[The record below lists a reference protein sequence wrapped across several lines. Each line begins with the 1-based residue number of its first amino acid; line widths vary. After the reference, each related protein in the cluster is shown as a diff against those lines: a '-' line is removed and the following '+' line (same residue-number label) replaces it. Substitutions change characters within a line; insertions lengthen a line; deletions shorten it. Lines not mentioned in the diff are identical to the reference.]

1 MISDGKIWI
10 GSAGDNKVYL
20 YPEMANRHGL
30 IAGAS
35 GTGKTVT
42 LKVMVESFLD
52 LGVPVFVADI
62 KGDVAGLANEG
73 DSAKIAK
80 RAKEKFGIDDF
91 EFKGYPVCFWDIY
104 GKKGLPVRTTIQ
116 DMGAPLLSRLMDL
129 SDVQS
134 GVLNIIFHIAEDKDI
149 DLFTIDNLR
158 EVIKYITEN
167 KDDFTAKYGTMS
179 AQSLGAIQ
187 RSLLALEDLGG
198 EAFFG
203 EPELDIMDWI
213 DSDEPRVN
221 ILHSVELAH
230 NPTLYGNFLLWMMT
244 RLFEKLPEEGDL
256 DKPKFVFFFDEA
268 HMLFT
273 DAPKALL
280 TKVEQVVKLIRSK
293 GVGIYF
299 ISQSPSDIPDKV
311 LSQLSNRIQHGLRA
325 YTPAEQKAVKAAA
338 QAFRANPDF
347 KTEEAILDLGVGEA
361 LISCLDEEGRP
372 SVVERAFIV
381 PPRSYLGA
389 LSDSEYKEIVKDS
402 PLYRKYRDTSD
413 NSNTDEKIAKM
424 NKVKAK
430 ESAKEEKGTAKKTTT
445 SSKTASKTSSTK
457 KSSSTKTA
465 AKKTASKTAG
475 RAIGSAAS
483 VIGREAGKGLV
494 GLFKKKK

>member
-1 MISDGKIWI
+1 MISDGKIWV
-10 GSAGDNKVYL
+10 GSAGDKKVYL

-42 LKVMVESFLD
+42 LKVLVESFLD
-52 LGVPVFVADI
+52 IDVPVFVADI
-62 KGDVAGLANEG
+62 KGDVAGLLNEG

-80 RAKEKFGIDDF
+80 RAKEKFGIKDF

-116 DMGAPLLSRLMDL
+116 DMGAPLLSRLMGL

-134 GVLNIIFHIAEDKDI
+134 DVLNIIFHIAEDKDI

-158 EVIKYITEN
+158 EVVRYITEN

-179 AQSLGAIQ
+179 TQSLGAIQ
-187 RSLLALEDLGG
+187 RSLLVLEDLGG

-203 EPELDIMDWI
+203 EPELDIMDWM
-213 DSDEPRVN
+213 DDDEPRINV
-221 ILHSVELAH
+221 LHSVELAH
-230 NPTLYGNFLLWMMT
+230 NPTLYGTFLLWMLT
-244 RLFEKLPEEGDL
+244 KLFEKLPEEGDL

-338 QAFRANPDF
+338 QAFRANPEF

-361 LISCLDEEGRP
+361 LISCLDEDGRP
-372 SVVERAFIV
+372 SIVQRAFIV

-389 LSDSEYKEIVKDS
+389 ISDAEYKEAIKGS

-413 NSNTDEKIAKM
+413 NSNTDERIAKLE
-424 NKVKAK
+424 KKKAK
-430 ESAKEEKGTAKKTTT
+430 EAPKETPKKTS
-445 SSKTASKTSSTK
+445 SSKSSSSTK

-465 AKKTASKTAG
+465 AKKTAGKAAG
-475 RAIGSAAS
+475 RAVGNAAS

-494 GLFKKKK
+494 GLFKKK

>member
-1 MISDGKIWI
+1 MISDGKIWV
-10 GSAGDNKVYL
+10 GSAGDKKVYL

-42 LKVMVESFLD
+42 LKVLVESFLD
-52 LGVPVFVADI
+52 IGVPVFVADI

-80 RAKEKFGIDDF
+80 RAKERFGINDF

-116 DMGAPLLSRLMDL
+116 DMGAPLLSRLMEL

-134 GVLNIIFHIAEDKDI
+134 DVLNIIFHIAEDNDI

-158 EVIKYITEN
+158 ETIRYITEN

-179 AQSLGAIQ
+179 AQSLGSIQ
-187 RSLLALEDLGG
+187 RSLLVLEDLGG

-203 EPELDIMDWI
+203 EPELDIMDWM
-213 DSDEPRVN
+213 DDDEPRIN

-230 NPTLYGNFLLWMMT
+230 NPTLYGTFLLWMLT
-244 RLFEKLPEEGDL
+244 KLFEKLPEEGDL
-256 DKPKFVFFFDEA
+256 EKPKFVFFFDEA

-347 KTEEAILDLGVGEA
+347 KTEDAILDLGVGEA
-361 LISCLDEEGRP
+361 LISCLDEDGRP
-372 SVVERAFIV
+372 SIVQRAFIV

-389 LSDSEYKEIVKDS
+389 LSDAEYKEVIKGS

-413 NSNTDEKIAKM
+413 NSNTDERIAKLE
-424 NKVKAK
+424 KSKAK
-430 ESAKEEKGTAKKTTT
+430 ESSKAEKEAPKKSS
-445 SSKTASKTSSTK
+445 SSKSTSSTK
-457 KSSSTKTA
+457 KSSSTKSA
-465 AKKTASKTAG
+465 AKKTAGKAAG
-475 RAIGSAAS
+475 RAVGNAAA
-483 VIGREAGKGLV
+483 VIGREAGKGLI

>member
-1 MISDGKIWI
+1 MISDGKIWV
-10 GSAGDNKVYL
+10 GSAGDKKVYL

-42 LKVMVESFLD
+42 LKVLVESFLD
-52 LGVPVFVADI
+52 IGVPVFVADI

-80 RAKEKFGIDDF
+80 RAKERFGIDDF

-116 DMGAPLLSRLMDL
+116 DMGAPLLSRLMEL

-134 GVLNIIFHIAEDKDI
+134 DVLNIIFHIAEDNDI
-149 DLFTIDNLR
+149 DLYTIDNLR
-158 EVIKYITEN
+158 ETIRYITEN

-179 AQSLGAIQ
+179 AQSLGSIQ
-187 RSLLALEDLGG
+187 RSLLVLEDLGG

-203 EPELDIMDWI
+203 EPELDIMDWM
-213 DSDEPRVN
+213 DDDEPRIN

-230 NPTLYGNFLLWMMT
+230 NPTLYGTFLLWMLT
-244 RLFEKLPEEGDL
+244 KLFEKLPEEGDL
-256 DKPKFVFFFDEA
+256 EKPKFVFFFDEA

-311 LSQLSNRIQHGLRA
+311 LAQLSNRIQHGLRA

-338 QAFRANPDF
+338 QAFRANPEF

-361 LISCLDEEGRP
+361 LISCLDEDGRP
-372 SVVERAFIV
+372 SIVQRAFIV

-389 LSDSEYKEIVKDS
+389 LSDAEYKEYIKGS

-413 NSNTDEKIAKM
+413 NSNTDERIAKLE
-424 NKVKAK
+424 KSKAK
-430 ESAKEEKGTAKKTTT
+430 EAEKEAPKKSSSSKST
-445 SSKTASKTSSTK
+445 SSK

-465 AKKTASKTAG
+465 AKKTAGKAAG
-475 RAIGSAAS
+475 RAVGNAAA
-483 VIGREAGKGLV
+483 VIGREAGKGLIS
-494 GLFKKKK
+494 LFKKKK

>member
-1 MISDGKIWI
+1 MISDGKIWV
-10 GSAGDNKVYL
+10 GSAGDKKVYL

-42 LKVMVESFLD
+42 LKVLVESFLD
-52 LGVPVFVADI
+52 IGVPVFVADI

-80 RAKEKFGIDDF
+80 RAKERFGIDDF

-104 GKKGLPVRTTIQ
+104 GKKGLPVRTTIH
-116 DMGAPLLSRLMDL
+116 DMGAPLLSRLMEL

-134 GVLNIIFHIAEDKDI
+134 DVLNIIFHIAEDNDI

-158 EVIKYITEN
+158 ETIRYISEN
-167 KDDFTAKYGTMS
+167 REDFTAKYGTMS
-179 AQSLGAIQ
+179 AQSLGSIQ
-187 RSLLALEDLGG
+187 RSLLVLEDLGG

-203 EPELDIMDWI
+203 EPELDITDWMD
-213 DSDEPRVN
+213 DGEPRIN

-230 NPTLYGNFLLWMMT
+230 NPTLYGTFLLWMLSK
-244 RLFEKLPEEGDL
+244 LFEKLPEEGDL

-268 HMLFT
+268 HMLFS

-338 QAFRANPDF
+338 QAFRANPEF

-361 LISCLDEEGRP
+361 LISCLDEDGRP
-372 SVVERAFIV
+372 SIVQRAFIV
-381 PPRSYLGA
+381 PPRSFLGA
-389 LSDSEYKEIVKDS
+389 LSDAEYKEVIKGS
-402 PLYRKYRDTSD
+402 PLYRKYIDTSD
-413 NSNTDEKIAKM
+413 NSNTDGRIAKLE
-424 NKVKAK
+424 KSKAK
-430 ESAKEEKGTAKKTTT
+430 ESSKAEKE
-445 SSKTASKTSSTK
+445 SSKKTSSSKSTSSSK

-465 AKKTASKTAG
+465 AKKTAGKAAG
-475 RAIGSAAS
+475 RAVGNAAA
-483 VIGREAGKGLV
+483 VIGREAGKGLI

>member
-1 MISDGKIWI
+1 MISDGKIWV
-10 GSAGDNKVYL
+10 GSAGDKKVYL

-42 LKVMVESFLD
+42 LKVLVESFLD
-52 LGVPVFVADI
+52 IGVPVFVADI

-80 RAKEKFGIDDF
+80 RAKERFGIDDF

-116 DMGAPLLSRLMDL
+116 DMGAPLLSRLMEL

-134 GVLNIIFHIAEDKDI
+134 DVLNIIFHIAEDNDI
-149 DLFTIDNLR
+149 DLYTIDNLR
-158 EVIKYITEN
+158 ETIRFITEN

-179 AQSLGAIQ
+179 AQSLGSIQ
-187 RSLLALEDLGG
+187 RSLLVLEDLGG

-203 EPELDIMDWI
+203 EPELDIMDWM
-213 DSDEPRVN
+213 DDDEPRIN

-230 NPTLYGNFLLWMMT
+230 NPTLYGTFLLWMLT
-244 RLFEKLPEEGDL
+244 KLFEKLPEEGDL
-256 DKPKFVFFFDEA
+256 EKPKFVFFFDEA

-338 QAFRANPDF
+338 QAFRANPGF

-361 LISCLDEEGRP
+361 LISCLDEDGRP
-372 SVVERAFIV
+372 SIVQRAFIV

-389 LSDSEYKEIVKDS
+389 LSDAEYKEIIKS
-402 PLYRKYRDTSD
+402 SSLYKKYRDTSD
-413 NSNTDEKIAKM
+413 NSNTDERIAKLE
-424 NKVKAK
+424 KSKAK
-430 ESAKEEKGTAKKTTT
+430 ESSKSEKE
-445 SSKTASKTSSTK
+445 SSKKTSSSKSTSSSK
-457 KSSSTKTA
+457 KSSSTKSA
-465 AKKTASKTAG
+465 AKKTAGKAAG
-475 RAIGSAAS
+475 RAVGNAAA

-494 GLFKKKK
+494 SLFKKRK

>member
-1 MISDGKIWI
+1 MISDGKIWV
-10 GSAGDNKVYL
+10 GSAGDKKVYL

-42 LKVMVESFLD
+42 LKVLVESFLD
-52 LGVPVFVADI
+52 IGVPVFVADI

-80 RAKEKFGIDDF
+80 RAKERFGIDDF

-116 DMGAPLLSRLMDL
+116 DMGAPLLSRLMEL

-134 GVLNIIFHIAEDKDI
+134 DVLNIIFHIAEDNDI

-158 EVIKYITEN
+158 ETIRFITEN
-167 KDDFTAKYGTMS
+167 REDFTAKYGTMS
-179 AQSLGAIQ
+179 AQSLGSIQ
-187 RSLLALEDLGG
+187 RSLLVLEDLGG

-203 EPELDIMDWI
+203 EPELDIIDWMDG
-213 DSDEPRVN
+213 DEPRIN

-230 NPTLYGNFLLWMMT
+230 NPTLYGTFLLWMLT
-244 RLFEKLPEEGDL
+244 KLFEKLPEEGDL

-338 QAFRANPDF
+338 QAFRANPEF
-347 KTEEAILDLGVGEA
+347 KTEEVILDLGVGEA
-361 LISCLDEEGRP
+361 LISCLDEDGRP
-372 SVVERAFIV
+372 SIVQRAFIV
-381 PPRSYLGA
+381 PPRSFLGA
-389 LSDSEYKEIVKDS
+389 LSDAEYKEVIKSS
-402 PLYRKYRDTSD
+402 PLFRKYRDTSD
-413 NSNTDEKIAKM
+413 NSNTDQRIAKLE
-424 NKVKAK
+424 KAKAK
-430 ESAKEEKGTAKKTTT
+430 EAPKAGKE
-445 SSKTASKTSSTK
+445 SSKKTSSSKSTSSK

-465 AKKTASKTAG
+465 AKKTAGKAAG
-475 RAIGSAAS
+475 RAVGNAAS

-494 GLFKKKK
+494 GLFKRK

>member
-1 MISDGKIWI
+1 MISDGKIWV
-10 GSAGDNKVYL
+10 GSAGDKKVYL

-42 LKVMVESFLD
+42 LKVLVESFLD
-52 LGVPVFVADI
+52 IGVPVFVADI

-80 RAKEKFGIDDF
+80 RAKERFGITDF

-116 DMGAPLLSRLMDL
+116 DMGAPLLSRLMEL

-134 GVLNIIFHIAEDKDI
+134 DVLNIIFHIAEDNDI

-158 EVIKYITEN
+158 ETIRYITEN

-179 AQSLGAIQ
+179 AQSLGSIQ
-187 RSLLALEDLGG
+187 RSLLVLEDLGG

-203 EPELDIMDWI
+203 EPELDIMDWM
-213 DSDEPRVN
+213 DDDEPMIN

-230 NPTLYGNFLLWMMT
+230 NPTLYGTFLLWMLT
-244 RLFEKLPEEGDL
+244 KLFEKLPEEGDL
-256 DKPKFVFFFDEA
+256 EKPKFVFFFDEA

-338 QAFRANPDF
+338 QAFRANPEF

-361 LISCLDEEGRP
+361 LVSCLDEDGRP
-372 SVVERAFIV
+372 SVVQRAFIV

-389 LSDSEYKEIVKDS
+389 LSDGEYKELIKSS
-402 PLYRKYRDTSD
+402 PLYKKYRNTSD
-413 NSNTDEKIAKM
+413 NSNTDERIAKLE
-424 NKVKAK
+424 KSKAK
-430 ESAKEEKGTAKKTTT
+430 AAPKAEKESPKKVS
-445 SSKTASKTSSTK
+445 SSKSSSSK
-457 KSSSTKTA
+457 KSSSTKSA
-465 AKKTASKTAG
+465 AKKTAGKAAG
-475 RAIGSAAS
+475 RAVGNAAG
-483 VIGREAGKGLV
+483 VIGREAGKGLIS
-494 GLFKKKK
+494 LFKRK

>member
-1 MISDGKIWI
+1 MISDGKIWV
-10 GSAGDNKVYL
+10 GSAGDKKVYL

-42 LKVMVESFLD
+42 LKVLVESFLD
-52 LGVPVFVADI
+52 IGVPVFVADI

-80 RAKEKFGIDDF
+80 RAKERFGIDDF

-104 GKKGLPVRTTIQ
+104 GKKGLPVRTTIH
-116 DMGAPLLSRLMDL
+116 DMGAPLLSRLMEL

-134 GVLNIIFHIAEDKDI
+134 DVLNIIFHIAEDNDI

-158 EVIKYITEN
+158 ETIRYISEN
-167 KDDFTAKYGTMS
+167 REDFTAKYGTMS
-179 AQSLGAIQ
+179 AQSLGSIQ
-187 RSLLALEDLGG
+187 RSLLVLEDLGG

-203 EPELDIMDWI
+203 EPELDITDWMD
-213 DSDEPRVN
+213 DGEPRIN

-230 NPTLYGNFLLWMMT
+230 NPTLYGTFLLWMLSK
-244 RLFEKLPEEGDL
+244 LFEKLPEEGDL

-268 HMLFT
+268 HMLFS

-338 QAFRANPDF
+338 QAFRANPEF

-361 LISCLDEEGRP
+361 LISCLDEDGRP
-372 SVVERAFIV
+372 SIVQRAFIV
-381 PPRSYLGA
+381 PPRSFLGA
-389 LSDSEYKEIVKDS
+389 LSDAEYKEVIKGS
-402 PLYRKYRDTSD
+402 PLYRKYIDTSD
-413 NSNTDEKIAKM
+413 NSNTDGRIAKLE
-424 NKVKAK
+424 KSKAK
-430 ESAKEEKGTAKKTTT
+430 ESSKAEKEP
-445 SSKTASKTSSTK
+445 SKKTSSSKSTSSSK

-465 AKKTASKTAG
+465 AKKTAGKAAG
-475 RAIGSAAS
+475 RAVGNAAA
-483 VIGREAGKGLV
+483 VIGREAGKGLI
-494 GLFKKKK
+494 GLFKKK

>member
-1 MISDGKIWI
+1 MLSDGKIWI
-10 GSAGDNKVYL
+10 GNAGDKKVYL

-42 LKVMVESFLD
+42 LKVLVESFLD

-73 DSAKIAK
+73 DSSKIAK

-116 DMGAPLLSRLMDL
+116 DMGAPLLSRLMEL

-134 GVLNIIFHIAEDKDI
+134 DVLNIIFHIAEDKDI

-158 EVIKYITEN
+158 EMIKYVTEN
-167 KDDFTAKYGTMS
+167 KDDFTAKYGSMS
-179 AQSLGAIQ
+179 AQSLGTIQ
-187 RSLLALEDLGG
+187 RSLLVLEDLGG

-203 EPELDIMDWI
+203 EPELDIMDWM
-213 DSDEPRVN
+213 DEDEPRVN

-230 NPTLYGNFLLWMMT
+230 NPTLYGTFLLWMLT
-244 RLFEKLPEEGDL
+244 KLFEKLPEEGDL
-256 DKPKFVFFFDEA
+256 EKPKFVFFFDEA

-338 QAFRANPDF
+338 QAFRANPGF

-361 LISCLDEEGRP
+361 LVSCLDEDGRP
-372 SVVERAFIV
+372 SIVERAFIV

-389 LSDSEYKEIVKDS
+389 LSDAEYKDSIKSS
-402 PLYRKYRDTSD
+402 PLYKKYRDTSD

-424 NKVKAK
+424 NKSKAK
-430 ESAKEEKGTAKKTTT
+430 ESAKEEKESAKKSS
-445 SSKTASKTSSTK
+445 SSKSSSSK

-465 AKKTASKTAG
+465 AKKTAGKAAG
-475 RAIGSAAS
+475 RAVGNAAS

-494 GLFKKKK
+494 SLFKKK

>member
-1 MISDGKIWI
+1 MISDGKIWV
-10 GSAGDNKVYL
+10 GSAGDKKVYL

-42 LKVMVESFLD
+42 LKVLVESFLD
-52 LGVPVFVADI
+52 IGVPVFVADI

-80 RAKEKFGIDDF
+80 RAKERFGIDDF

-116 DMGAPLLSRLMDL
+116 DMGAPLLSRLMEL

-134 GVLNIIFHIAEDKDI
+134 DVLNIIFHIAEDNDI
-149 DLFTIDNLR
+149 DLYTIDNLR
-158 EVIKYITEN
+158 ETIRFITEN

-179 AQSLGAIQ
+179 AQSLGSIQ
-187 RSLLALEDLGG
+187 RSLLVLEDLGG

-203 EPELDIMDWI
+203 EPELDITDWMD
-213 DSDEPRVN
+213 DDEPRIN

-230 NPTLYGNFLLWMMT
+230 NPTLYGTFLLWMLT
-244 RLFEKLPEEGDL
+244 KLFEKLPEEGDL
-256 DKPKFVFFFDEA
+256 EKPKFVFFFDEA

-338 QAFRANPDF
+338 QAFRANPGF

-361 LISCLDEEGRP
+361 LISCLDEDGRP
-372 SVVERAFIV
+372 SIVQRAFIV

-389 LSDSEYKEIVKDS
+389 LSDAEYKEVIKS
-402 PLYRKYRDTSD
+402 SSLYKKYRDTSD
-413 NSNTDEKIAKM
+413 NSNTDERIAKLE
-424 NKVKAK
+424 KSKAK
-430 ESAKEEKGTAKKTTT
+430 ESSKSEKE
-445 SSKTASKTSSTK
+445 SSKKTSSSKSTSSSK
-457 KSSSTKTA
+457 KSSSTKSA
-465 AKKTASKTAG
+465 AKKTAGKAAG
-475 RAIGSAAS
+475 RAVGNAAA
-483 VIGREAGKGLV
+483 VIGREAGKGLIS
-494 GLFKKKK
+494 LFKKRK

>member
-1 MISDGKIWI
+1 MISDGKIWV
-10 GSAGDNKVYL
+10 GSAGDKKVYL

-42 LKVMVESFLD
+42 LKVLVESFLD
-52 LGVPVFVADI
+52 IGVPVFVADI

-80 RAKEKFGIDDF
+80 RAKERFGIDDF

-116 DMGAPLLSRLMDL
+116 DMGAPLLSRLMEL

-134 GVLNIIFHIAEDKDI
+134 DVLNIIFHIAEDNDI

-158 EVIKYITEN
+158 ETIRYITEN

-179 AQSLGAIQ
+179 AQSLGSIQ
-187 RSLLALEDLGG
+187 RSLLVLEDLGG

-203 EPELDIMDWI
+203 EPELDIMDWM
-213 DSDEPRVN
+213 DDDEPRIN

-230 NPTLYGNFLLWMMT
+230 NPTLYGTFLLWMLT
-244 RLFEKLPEEGDL
+244 KLFEKLPEEGDL
-256 DKPKFVFFFDEA
+256 EKPKFVFFFDEA

-338 QAFRANPDF
+338 QAFRANPEF

-361 LISCLDEEGRP
+361 LISCLDEDGRP
-372 SVVERAFIV
+372 SIVQRAFVV

-389 LSDSEYKEIVKDS
+389 LSDAEYKELIKGS
-402 PLYRKYRDTSD
+402 PLYKKYRDTSD
-413 NSNTDEKIAKM
+413 NSNTDERIAKLE
-424 NKVKAK
+424 KAK
-430 ESAKEEKGTAKKTTT
+430 AKAAPKEE
-445 SSKTASKTSSTK
+445 SSKKASSSKSTSAK
-457 KSSSTKTA
+457 KSSSTKSA
-465 AKKTASKTAG
+465 AKKTAGKAAG
-475 RAIGSAAS
+475 RAVGNAAA
-483 VIGREAGKGLV
+483 VIGREAGKGLI
-494 GLFKKKK
+494 GLFKRK

>member
-1 MISDGKIWI
+1 MISDGKIWV
-10 GSAGDNKVYL
+10 GSAGDKKVYL

-42 LKVMVESFLD
+42 LKVLVESFLD
-52 LGVPVFVADI
+52 IGVPVFVADI

-80 RAKEKFGIDDF
+80 RAKERFGIDDF

-116 DMGAPLLSRLMDL
+116 DMGAPLLSRLMEL

-134 GVLNIIFHIAEDKDI
+134 DVLNIIFHIAEDNDI

-158 EVIKYITEN
+158 ETIRYITEN

-179 AQSLGAIQ
+179 AQSLGSIQ
-187 RSLLALEDLGG
+187 RSLLVLEDLGG

-203 EPELDIMDWI
+203 EPELDIMDWM
-213 DSDEPRVN
+213 DDDEPRIN

-230 NPTLYGNFLLWMMT
+230 NPTLYGTFLLWMLT
-244 RLFEKLPEEGDL
+244 KLFEKLPEEGDL
-256 DKPKFVFFFDEA
+256 EKPKFVFFFDEA

-347 KTEEAILDLGVGEA
+347 KTEDAILDLGVGEA
-361 LISCLDEEGRP
+361 LISCLDEDGRP
-372 SVVERAFIV
+372 SIVQRAFIV

-389 LSDSEYKEIVKDS
+389 LSDAEYKEVIKGS

-413 NSNTDEKIAKM
+413 NTNTDERIAKLE
-424 NKVKAK
+424 KSKAK
-430 ESAKEEKGTAKKTTT
+430 ESSKAEKEAPKKSS
-445 SSKTASKTSSTK
+445 SSKSTSSTK
-457 KSSSTKTA
+457 KSSSTKSA
-465 AKKTASKTAG
+465 AKKTAGKAAG
-475 RAIGSAAS
+475 RAVGNAAA
-483 VIGREAGKGLV
+483 VIGREAGKGLI

>member
-1 MISDGKIWI
+1 MISDGKIWV
-10 GSAGDNKVYL
+10 GSAGDKKVYL

-42 LKVMVESFLD
+42 LKVLVESFLD
-52 LGVPVFVADI
+52 IDVPVFVADI
-62 KGDVAGLANEG
+62 KGDVAGLLNEG

-80 RAKEKFGIDDF
+80 RAKEKFGIKDF

-116 DMGAPLLSRLMDL
+116 DMGAPLLSRLMGL

-134 GVLNIIFHIAEDKDI
+134 DVLNIIFHIAEDKDI

-158 EVIKYITEN
+158 EVVRYITEN

-179 AQSLGAIQ
+179 TQSLGAIQ
-187 RSLLALEDLGG
+187 RSLLVLEDLGG

-203 EPELDIMDWI
+203 EPELDIMDWM
-213 DSDEPRVN
+213 DDDEPRIN

-230 NPTLYGNFLLWMMT
+230 NPTLYGTFLLWMLT
-244 RLFEKLPEEGDL
+244 KLFEKLPEEGDL

-338 QAFRANPDF
+338 QAFRANPEF

-361 LISCLDEEGRP
+361 LISCLDEDGRP
-372 SVVERAFIV
+372 SIVQRAFIG

-389 LSDSEYKEIVKDS
+389 ISDAEYKEAIKGS

-413 NSNTDEKIAKM
+413 NSNTDEKIAKLE
-424 NKVKAK
+424 KKKAK
-430 ESAKEEKGTAKKTTT
+430 ESPKEAPKKAS
-445 SSKTASKTSSTK
+445 SSKSTSSTK

-465 AKKTASKTAG
+465 AKKTAGKAAG
-475 RAIGSAAS
+475 RAVGNAAS

-494 GLFKKKK
+494 GLFKKK

>member
-1 MISDGKIWI
+1 M
-10 GSAGDNKVYL
+10 
-20 YPEMANRHGL
+20 E
-30 IAGAS
+30 
-35 GTGKTVT
+35 
-42 LKVMVESFLD
+42 
-52 LGVPVFVADI
+52 
-62 KGDVAGLANEG
+62 
-73 DSAKIAK
+73 
-80 RAKEKFGIDDF
+80 
-91 EFKGYPVCFWDIY
+91 
-104 GKKGLPVRTTIQ
+104 
-116 DMGAPLLSRLMDL
+116 L

-134 GVLNIIFHIAEDKDI
+134 DVLNIIFHIAEDNDI

-158 EVIKYITEN
+158 ETIRYITEN

-179 AQSLGAIQ
+179 AQSLGSIQ
-187 RSLLALEDLGG
+187 RSLLVLEDLGG

-203 EPELDIMDWI
+203 EPELDIMDWM
-213 DSDEPRVN
+213 DDDEPRIN

-230 NPTLYGNFLLWMMT
+230 NPTLYGTFLLWMLT
-244 RLFEKLPEEGDL
+244 KLFEKLPEEGDL
-256 DKPKFVFFFDEA
+256 EKPKFVFFFDEA

-338 QAFRANPDF
+338 QAFRANPEF

-361 LISCLDEEGRP
+361 LISCLDEDGRP
-372 SVVERAFIV
+372 SVVQRAFVV

-389 LSDSEYKEIVKDS
+389 LSDAEYKEIIKGS
-402 PLYRKYRDTSD
+402 PLYRKYHDTSD
-413 NSNTDEKIAKM
+413 NSNTDERIAKLE
-424 NKVKAK
+424 KAK
-430 ESAKEEKGTAKKTTT
+430 AKAAPKEEKG
-445 SSKTASKTSSTK
+445 SSKKASSSKGTSAK
-457 KSSSTKTA
+457 KSSSTKSA
-465 AKKTASKTAG
+465 AKKTAGKAAG
-475 RAIGSAAS
+475 RAVGNAAA
-483 VIGREAGKGLV
+483 VIGREAGKGLI

>member
-1 MISDGKIWI
+1 MISDGKIWV
-10 GSAGDNKVYL
+10 GSAGEKKVYL

-42 LKVMVESFLD
+42 LKVLVESFLD
-52 LGVPVFVADI
+52 IGVPVFVADI

-80 RAKEKFGIDDF
+80 RAKERFGINDF

-116 DMGAPLLSRLMDL
+116 DMGAPLLSRLMEL

-134 GVLNIIFHIAEDKDI
+134 DVLNIIFHIAEDNDI

-158 EVIKYITEN
+158 ETIRFITEN

-179 AQSLGAIQ
+179 AQSLGSIQ
-187 RSLLALEDLGG
+187 RSLLVLEDLGG

-203 EPELDIMDWI
+203 EPELDIMDWM
-213 DSDEPRVN
+213 DDDEPRIN

-230 NPTLYGNFLLWMMT
+230 NPTLYGTFLLWMLT
-244 RLFEKLPEEGDL
+244 KLFEKLPEEGDL
-256 DKPKFVFFFDEA
+256 EKPKFVFFFDEA
-268 HMLFT
+268 HLLFT

-338 QAFRANPDF
+338 QAFRANPEF

-361 LISCLDEEGRP
+361 LISCLDEDGRP
-372 SVVERAFIV
+372 SVVQRAFIV

-389 LSDSEYKEIVKDS
+389 LSDGEYKEVIKSS
-402 PLYRKYRDTSD
+402 PLFKKYRNTSD
-413 NSNTDEKIAKM
+413 NSNTDERIAKLE
-424 NKVKAK
+424 KAK
-430 ESAKEEKGTAKKTTT
+430 AKQAPKAEKEPAKKASSSKST
-445 SSKTASKTSSTK
+445 SSK
-457 KSSSTKTA
+457 KSSSTKSA
-465 AKKTASKTAG
+465 AKKTAGKAAG
-475 RAIGSAAS
+475 RAVGNAAG

-494 GLFKKKK
+494 SLFKRK

>member
-1 MISDGKIWI
+1 MISDGKIWV
-10 GSAGDNKVYL
+10 GSAGDKKVYL

-42 LKVMVESFLD
+42 LKVLVESFLD
-52 LGVPVFVADI
+52 IGVPVFVADI

-80 RAKEKFGIDDF
+80 RAKDRFGISDF

-116 DMGAPLLSRLMDL
+116 DMGAPLLSRLMEL

-134 GVLNIIFHIAEDKDI
+134 DVLNIIFHIAEDNDI

-158 EVIKYITEN
+158 ETIRYITEN

-179 AQSLGAIQ
+179 AQSLGSIQ
-187 RSLLALEDLGG
+187 RSLLVLEDLGG

-203 EPELDIMDWI
+203 EPELDIMDWM
-213 DSDEPRVN
+213 DDEPRIN

-230 NPTLYGNFLLWMMT
+230 NPTLYGTFLLWMLT
-244 RLFEKLPEEGDL
+244 KLFEKLPEEGDL
-256 DKPKFVFFFDEA
+256 EKPKFVFFFDEA

-338 QAFRANPDF
+338 QAFRANPGF

-361 LISCLDEEGRP
+361 LISCLDEDGRP
-372 SVVERAFIV
+372 SIVQRAFIV

-389 LSDSEYKEIVKDS
+389 LSDAEYKDLIKS
-402 PLYRKYRDTSD
+402 SSLYKKYRDTSD
-413 NSNTDEKIAKM
+413 NSNTDERIAKLE
-424 NKVKAK
+424 KSKAK
-430 ESAKEEKGTAKKTTT
+430 ESSKSEKE
-445 SSKTASKTSSTK
+445 SSKKTSSSKSTSSSK
-457 KSSSTKTA
+457 KSSSTKSA
-465 AKKTASKTAG
+465 AKKTAGKAAG
-475 RAIGSAAS
+475 RAVGNAAA

-494 GLFKKKK
+494 SLFKKRK

>member
-1 MISDGKIWI
+1 MISDGKIWV
-10 GSAGDNKVYL
+10 GSAGDKKVYL

-42 LKVMVESFLD
+42 LKVLVESFLD
-52 LGVPVFVADI
+52 IGVPVFVADI

-80 RAKEKFGIDDF
+80 RAKERFGIDDF

-116 DMGAPLLSRLMDL
+116 DMGAPLLSRLMEL

-134 GVLNIIFHIAEDKDI
+134 DVLNIIFHIAEDNDI
-149 DLFTIDNLR
+149 DLYTIDNLR
-158 EVIKYITEN
+158 ETIRYITEN

-179 AQSLGAIQ
+179 AQSLGSIQ
-187 RSLLALEDLGG
+187 RSLLVLEDLGG

-203 EPELDIMDWI
+203 EPELDIMDWM
-213 DSDEPRVN
+213 DDDEPRIN

-230 NPTLYGNFLLWMMT
+230 NPTLYGTFLLWMLT
-244 RLFEKLPEEGDL
+244 KLFEKLPEEGDL
-256 DKPKFVFFFDEA
+256 EKPKFVFFFDEA

-338 QAFRANPDF
+338 QAFRANPEF

-361 LISCLDEEGRP
+361 LISCLDEDGRP
-372 SVVERAFIV
+372 STVQRAFIV

-389 LSDSEYKEIVKDS
+389 LSDAEYKDLIKS
-402 PLYRKYRDTSD
+402 SSLYKKYRDTSD
-413 NSNTDEKIAKM
+413 NSNTDERIAKLE
-424 NKVKAK
+424 KSKAK
-430 ESAKEEKGTAKKTTT
+430 ESSKSEKE
-445 SSKTASKTSSTK
+445 SSKKTSSSKSTSSSK
-457 KSSSTKTA
+457 KSSSTKSA
-465 AKKTASKTAG
+465 AKKTAGKAAG
-475 RAIGSAAS
+475 RAVGNAAA

-494 GLFKKKK
+494 SLFKKRK

>member
-1 MISDGKIWI
+1 MISDGKIWV
-10 GSAGDNKVYL
+10 GSAGDKKVYL

-42 LKVMVESFLD
+42 LKVLVESFLD
-52 LGVPVFVADI
+52 IGVPVFVADI

-80 RAKEKFGIDDF
+80 RAKERFGIDDF

-116 DMGAPLLSRLMDL
+116 DMGAPLLSRLMEL

-134 GVLNIIFHIAEDKDI
+134 DVLNIIFHIAEDNDI
-149 DLFTIDNLR
+149 DLYTIDNLR
-158 EVIKYITEN
+158 ETIRFITEN

-179 AQSLGAIQ
+179 AQSLGSIQ
-187 RSLLALEDLGG
+187 RSLLVLEDLGG

-203 EPELDIMDWI
+203 EPELDIMDWM
-213 DSDEPRVN
+213 DDDEPRIN

-230 NPTLYGNFLLWMMT
+230 NPTLYGTFLLWMLT
-244 RLFEKLPEEGDL
+244 KLFEKLPEEGDL
-256 DKPKFVFFFDEA
+256 EKPKFVFFFDEA

-338 QAFRANPDF
+338 QAFRANPEF

-361 LISCLDEEGRP
+361 LISCLDEDGRP
-372 SVVERAFIV
+372 SIVQRAFIV

-389 LSDSEYKEIVKDS
+389 LSDAEYKDLIKS
-402 PLYRKYRDTSD
+402 SSLYKKYRDTSD
-413 NSNTDEKIAKM
+413 NSNTDERIAKLE
-424 NKVKAK
+424 KSKAK
-430 ESAKEEKGTAKKTTT
+430 ESSKSEKE
-445 SSKTASKTSSTK
+445 SSKKTSSSKSTSSSK
-457 KSSSTKTA
+457 KSSSTKSA
-465 AKKTASKTAG
+465 AKKTAGKAAG
-475 RAIGSAAS
+475 RAVGNAAA

-494 GLFKKKK
+494 SLFKKRK

>member
-1 MISDGKIWI
+1 MISDGKIWV
-10 GSAGDNKVYL
+10 GSAGDKKVYL

-42 LKVMVESFLD
+42 LKVLVESFLD
-52 LGVPVFVADI
+52 IGVPVFVADI

-80 RAKEKFGIDDF
+80 RAKERFGIDDF

-116 DMGAPLLSRLMDL
+116 DMGAPLLSRLMEL

-134 GVLNIIFHIAEDKDI
+134 DVLNIIFHIAEDNDI

-158 EVIKYITEN
+158 ETIRYITEN
-167 KDDFTAKYGTMS
+167 KDDFTSKYGTMS
-179 AQSLGAIQ
+179 AQSLGSIQ
-187 RSLLALEDLGG
+187 RSLLVLEDLGG

-203 EPELDIMDWI
+203 EPELDIMDWM
-213 DSDEPRVN
+213 DDDEPRIN

-230 NPTLYGNFLLWMMT
+230 NPTLYGTFLLWMLT
-244 RLFEKLPEEGDL
+244 KLFEKLPEEGDL
-256 DKPKFVFFFDEA
+256 EKPKFVFFFDEA

-338 QAFRANPDF
+338 QAFRANPEF
-347 KTEEAILDLGVGEA
+347 KTEDAILDLGVGEA
-361 LISCLDEEGRP
+361 LISCLDEDGRP
-372 SVVERAFIV
+372 SIVQRAFIV

-389 LSDSEYKEIVKDS
+389 LSDAEYKEVIKGS

-413 NSNTDEKIAKM
+413 NSNTDERIAKLE
-424 NKVKAK
+424 KSKAK
-430 ESAKEEKGTAKKTTT
+430 ETSKAEKDAPKKSSSSKGT
-445 SSKTASKTSSTK
+445 SSK
-457 KSSSTKTA
+457 KSSSTKSA
-465 AKKTASKTAG
+465 AKKTAGKAAG
-475 RAIGSAAS
+475 RAVGNAAA
-483 VIGREAGKGLV
+483 VIGREAGKGLI

>member
-1 MISDGKIWI
+1 MISDGKIWV
-10 GSAGDNKVYL
+10 GSAGDKKVYL

-42 LKVMVESFLD
+42 LKVLVESFLD
-52 LGVPVFVADI
+52 IGVPVFVADI

-80 RAKEKFGIDDF
+80 RAKERFGIDDF

-116 DMGAPLLSRLMDL
+116 DMGAPLLSRLMEL

-134 GVLNIIFHIAEDKDI
+134 DVLNIIFHIAEDNDI
-149 DLFTIDNLR
+149 DLYTIDNLR
-158 EVIKYITEN
+158 ETIRFITEN

-179 AQSLGAIQ
+179 AQSLGSIQ
-187 RSLLALEDLGG
+187 RSLLVLEDLGG

-203 EPELDIMDWI
+203 EPELDIMDWM
-213 DSDEPRVN
+213 DDDEPRIN

-230 NPTLYGNFLLWMMT
+230 NPTLYGTFLLWMLT
-244 RLFEKLPEEGDL
+244 KLFEKLPEEGDL
-256 DKPKFVFFFDEA
+256 EKPKFVFFFDEA

-338 QAFRANPDF
+338 QAFRANPGF

-361 LISCLDEEGRP
+361 LISCLDEDGRP
-372 SVVERAFIV
+372 SIVQRAFIV

-389 LSDSEYKEIVKDS
+389 LSDAEYKEVIKS
-402 PLYRKYRDTSD
+402 SSLYKKYRDTSD
-413 NSNTDEKIAKM
+413 NSNTDERIAKLE
-424 NKVKAK
+424 KSKAK
-430 ESAKEEKGTAKKTTT
+430 EVSKAEKE
-445 SSKTASKTSSTK
+445 SSKKTSSSKSTSSSK
-457 KSSSTKTA
+457 KSSSTKSA
-465 AKKTASKTAG
+465 AKKTAGKAAG
-475 RAIGSAAS
+475 RAVGNAAA

-494 GLFKKKK
+494 SLFKKRK

>member
-1 MISDGKIWI
+1 MISDGKIWV
-10 GSAGDNKVYL
+10 GSAGDKKVYL

-42 LKVMVESFLD
+42 LKVLVESFLD
-52 LGVPVFVADI
+52 IGVPVFVADI

-80 RAKEKFGIDDF
+80 RAKDRFGIDDF

-116 DMGAPLLSRLMDL
+116 DMGAPLLSRLMEL

-134 GVLNIIFHIAEDKDI
+134 DVLNIIFHIAEDNNI

-158 EVIKYITEN
+158 ETVRFITEN
-167 KDDFTAKYGTMS
+167 KDSFTAKYGTMS
-179 AQSLGAIQ
+179 AQSLGSIQ
-187 RSLLALEDLGG
+187 RSLLVLEDLGG

-203 EPELDIMDWI
+203 EPELDILDWMD
-213 DSDEPRVN
+213 DDEPRIN

-230 NPTLYGNFLLWMMT
+230 NPTLYGTFLLWMLT
-244 RLFEKLPEEGDL
+244 KLFEKLPEEGDL
-256 DKPKFVFFFDEA
+256 EKPKFVFFFDEA

-338 QAFRANPDF
+338 QAFRANPEF

-361 LISCLDEEGRP
+361 LISCLDEDGRP
-372 SVVERAFIV
+372 SIVQRAFVV

-389 LSDSEYKEIVKDS
+389 LSDAEYKELIKNS
-402 PLYRKYRDTSD
+402 PLYKKYRNTAD
-413 NSNTDEKIAKM
+413 NSNTDERIAKLE
-424 NKVKAK
+424 KAK
-430 ESAKEEKGTAKKTTT
+430 AKDAPKAEKGST
-445 SSKTASKTSSTK
+445 KTSSSKSTSSK
-457 KSSSTKTA
+457 KSSSTKKA
-465 AKKTASKTAG
+465 AKKTAGKAAG
-475 RAIGSAAS
+475 RAVGNAAA
-483 VIGREAGKGLV
+483 VIGREAGKGII
-494 GLFKKKK
+494 GLFKRK

>member
-1 MISDGKIWI
+1 MISDGKIWV
-10 GSAGDNKVYL
+10 GSAGDKKVYL

-42 LKVMVESFLD
+42 LKVLVESFID
-52 LGVPVFVADI
+52 IGVPVFVADI

-80 RAKEKFGIDDF
+80 RAKERFGIDDF
-91 EFKGYPVCFWDIY
+91 GFKGYPVCFWDIY

-116 DMGAPLLSRLMDL
+116 DMGAPLLSRLMGL

-134 GVLNIIFHIAEDKDI
+134 DVLNIVFHIAEDKDI

-158 EVIKYITEN
+158 ETIRYIAEN
-167 KDDFTAKYGTMS
+167 KDEFTAKYGNMS
-179 AQSLGAIQ
+179 AQSLGSIQ
-187 RSLLALEDLGG
+187 RSLLVLEDLGG

-203 EPELDIMDWI
+203 EPELDIMDWM
-213 DSDEPRVN
+213 DGGEPRIN

-230 NPTLYGNFLLWMMT
+230 NPTLYGTFLLWMLT
-244 RLFEKLPEEGDL
+244 KLFEKLPEEGDL

-338 QAFRANPDF
+338 QAFRANPEF

-361 LISCLDEEGRP
+361 LISCLDEDGRP
-372 SVVERAFIV
+372 SVVQRAFIV

-389 LSDSEYKEIVKDS
+389 LSDAEYKEIIKGS

-413 NSNTDEKIAKM
+413 NSNTDERIAKLE
-424 NKVKAK
+424 KSKAK
-430 ESAKEEKGTAKKTTT
+430 EAAKAEKEAPK
-445 SSKTASKTSSTK
+445 KTSSPKSSSSGK

-465 AKKTASKTAG
+465 AKKTAGKAAG
-475 RAIGSAAS
+475 RAVTNAAG

-494 GLFKKKK
+494 GLFKKK

>member
-1 MISDGKIWI
+1 MIDDEKIWVA
-10 GSAGDNKVYL
+10 GAGDKKVYL

-42 LKVMVESFLD
+42 LKVLVESFLD

-62 KGDVAGLANEG
+62 KGDVAGLANPG

-80 RAKEKFGIDDF
+80 RAKDRFGIDDF
-91 EFKGYPVCFWDIY
+91 QFKGYPVCFWDIY

-116 DMGAPLLSRLMDL
+116 DMGAPLLARLMEL

-134 GVLNIIFHIAEDKDI
+134 DVLNIIFHIAEDKDI

-158 EVIKYITEN
+158 QVIKFISEN

-179 AQSLGAIQ
+179 TQSLGAIQ
-187 RSLLALEDLGG
+187 RSLLVLEDLGG

-203 EPELDIMDWI
+203 QPELDIEDWI
-213 DSDEPRVN
+213 DCEEPMINV
-221 ILHSVELAH
+221 LHSVELAH
-230 NPTLYGNFLLWMMT
+230 NPTLYGTFLLWMLT
-244 RLFEKLPEEGDL
+244 KLFEILPEEGDL

-338 QAFRANPDF
+338 QAFRANPAF

-361 LISCLDEEGRP
+361 LISCLDEDGRP
-372 SVVERAFIV
+372 SIVERAFIV

-389 LSDSEYKEIVKDS
+389 LKDSEYSEIIKKS
-402 PLYRKYRDTSD
+402 PLYEKYRKTFDD
-413 NSNTDEKIAKM
+413 SNTDDRIGKM
-424 NKVKAK
+424 QRTKDR
-430 ESAKEEKGTAKKTTT
+430 ELEKEEKASSKKEPAKKAPAKKTTSRSS
-445 SSKTASKTSSTK
+445 SSKAKQTAGK
-457 KSSSTKTA
+457 A
-465 AKKTASKTAG
+465 AG
-475 RAIGSAAS
+475 RAVGNAAS
-483 VIGREAGKGLV
+483 VIGREAGKAV
-494 GLFKKKK
+494 IGLFKKK

>member
-1 MISDGKIWI
+1 MISDGKIWV
-10 GSAGDNKVYL
+10 GSAGDKKVYL

-42 LKVMVESFLD
+42 LKVLVESFLD
-52 LGVPVFVADI
+52 IGVPVFVADI
-62 KGDVAGLANEG
+62 KGDVAGLVNEG

-116 DMGAPLLSRLMDL
+116 DMGAPLLSRLMEL

-134 GVLNIIFHIAEDKDI
+134 DVLNIIFHIAEDKDI

-158 EVIKYITEN
+158 QTVKYITEN

-187 RSLLALEDLGG
+187 RSLLGLEDLGG

-203 EPELDIMDWI
+203 EPELDILDWMD
-213 DSDEPRVN
+213 DEEPRIN

-230 NPTLYGNFLLWMMT
+230 NPTLYGTFLLWMLSK
-244 RLFEKLPEEGDL
+244 LFEKLPEEGDL
-256 DKPKFVFFFDEA
+256 EKPKFVFFFDEA

-338 QAFRANPDF
+338 QAFRANPAF

-361 LISCLDEEGRP
+361 LISCLDEDGRP
-372 SVVERAFIV
+372 SIVQRAFIV

-389 LSDSEYKEIVKDS
+389 ISDAEYKEAIKSS
-402 PLYRKYRDTSD
+402 PLYKKYRDTSD
-413 NSNTDEKIAKM
+413 NSNTDERIKKLE
-424 NKVKAK
+424 KSKAK
-430 ESAKEEKGTAKKTTT
+430 ESPKEAPK
-445 SSKTASKTSSTK
+445 KTSSSKSTSSGK
-457 KSSSTKTA
+457 KSSSAKSG
-465 AKKTASKTAG
+465 AKKTAGKAAG
-475 RAIGSAAS
+475 RAVTNAAG

-494 GLFKKKK
+494 GLFKKK

>member
-1 MISDGKIWI
+1 MIFDDKIWV
-10 GSAGDNKVYL
+10 GSAGDKKVYL

-42 LKVMVESFLD
+42 LKVLVESFLD
-52 LGVPVFVADI
+52 IGVPVFVADI

-73 DSAKIAK
+73 NSAKIAK
-80 RAKEKFGIDDF
+80 RAKEKFGINDF

-116 DMGAPLLSRLMDL
+116 DMGAPLLSRLMGL

-134 GVLNIIFHIAEDKDI
+134 DVLNIIFHIAEDKDI

-158 EVIKYITEN
+158 ETVRYITEN

-187 RSLLALEDLGG
+187 RSLLVLEDLGG

-203 EPELDIMDWI
+203 EPELDIMDWM
-213 DSDEPRVN
+213 DDDEPRIN

-230 NPTLYGNFLLWMMT
+230 NPTLYGTFLLWMLT
-244 RLFEKLPEEGDL
+244 KLFEKLPEEGDL

-338 QAFRANPDF
+338 QAFRANPEF

-361 LISCLDEEGRP
+361 LISCLDEDGRP
-372 SVVERAFIV
+372 SIVQRAFIV
-381 PPRSYLGA
+381 PPRSFLGA
-389 LSDSEYKEIVKDS
+389 LSDAEYKEVIKGS

-413 NSNTDEKIAKM
+413 NSNTDARIAKLE
-424 NKVKAK
+424 KSKSKETSKAEK
-430 ESAKEEKGTAKKTTT
+430 EAPKKT
-445 SSKTASKTSSTK
+445 SSKSSSSSK

-465 AKKTASKTAG
+465 AKKTAGKAAG
-475 RAIGSAAS
+475 RAVGNAAS
-483 VIGREAGKGLV
+483 VIGREAGKGIV
-494 GLFKKKK
+494 GLFKKK

>member
-1 MISDGKIWI
+1 MISDGKIWV
-10 GSAGDNKVYL
+10 GSAGDKKVYL

-42 LKVMVESFLD
+42 LKVLVESFLD
-52 LGVPVFVADI
+52 IGVPVFVADI

-80 RAKEKFGIDDF
+80 RAREKFGIEDF
-91 EFKGYPVCFWDIY
+91 KFKVYPVCFWDIY

-116 DMGAPLLSRLMDL
+116 DMGAPLLSRLMGL

-134 GVLNIIFHIAEDKDI
+134 DVLNIIFHIAEDKDI

-158 EVIKYITEN
+158 ETVRYITEN

-187 RSLLALEDLGG
+187 RSLLVLEDLGG

-203 EPELDIMDWI
+203 EPELDIMDWM
-213 DSDEPRVN
+213 DEDEPMVN

-230 NPTLYGNFLLWMMT
+230 NPTLYGTFLLWMLT
-244 RLFEKLPEEGDL
+244 KLFEKLPEEGDL
-256 DKPKFVFFFDEA
+256 EKPKFVFFFDEA

-338 QAFRANPDF
+338 QAFRANPVF
-347 KTEEAILDLGVGEA
+347 RTEEAILDLGVGEA
-361 LISCLDEEGRP
+361 LISCLDEDGRP
-372 SVVERAFIV
+372 SIVQRAFIV

-389 LSDSEYKEIVKDS
+389 LSDAEYKEVIKGS

-413 NSNTDEKIAKM
+413 NSNTDERIAKLE
-424 NKVKAK
+424 KSKAK
-430 ESAKEEKGTAKKTTT
+430 SSPKAEKEAPKKSS
-445 SSKTASKTSSTK
+445 SSKSSSSGK
-457 KSSSTKTA
+457 KSSSTKSA
-465 AKKTASKTAG
+465 AKKTAGKAAG
-475 RAIGSAAS
+475 RAVGNAAG
-483 VIGREAGKGLV
+483 VIGREAGKGIV
-494 GLFKKKK
+494 GLFKRK

>member
-1 MISDGKIWI
+1 MISDGKIWV
-10 GSAGDNKVYL
+10 GSAGDKKVYL

-42 LKVMVESFLD
+42 LKVLVESFLD
-52 LGVPVFVADI
+52 IGVPVFVADI

-80 RAKEKFGIDDF
+80 RAKERFGITDF

-116 DMGAPLLSRLMDL
+116 DMGAPLLSRLMEL

-134 GVLNIIFHIAEDKDI
+134 DVLNIIFHIAEDNDI

-158 EVIKYITEN
+158 ETIRYITEN

-179 AQSLGAIQ
+179 AQSLGSIQ
-187 RSLLALEDLGG
+187 RSLLVLEDLGG

-203 EPELDIMDWI
+203 EPELDIMDWMG
-213 DSDEPRVN
+213 DDEPMIN

-230 NPTLYGNFLLWMMT
+230 NPTLYGTVLLWMLT
-244 RLFEKLPEEGDL
+244 KLFEKLPEEGDL
-256 DKPKFVFFFDEA
+256 EKPKFVFFFDEA

-338 QAFRANPDF
+338 QAFRANPEF

-361 LISCLDEEGRP
+361 LVSCLDEDGRP
-372 SVVERAFIV
+372 SVVQRAFIV

-389 LSDSEYKEIVKDS
+389 LSDGEYKELIKSS
-402 PLYRKYRDTSD
+402 PLYKKYRNTSD
-413 NSNTDEKIAKM
+413 NSNTDERIAKLE
-424 NKVKAK
+424 KSKAK
-430 ESAKEEKGTAKKTTT
+430 AAPKAEKESPKKAS
-445 SSKTASKTSSTK
+445 SSKSSSSK
-457 KSSSTKTA
+457 KSSSTKSA
-465 AKKTASKTAG
+465 AKKTAGKAAG
-475 RAIGSAAS
+475 RAVGNAAG

-494 GLFKKKK
+494 SLFKRK

>member
-1 MISDGKIWI
+1 MISDGKIWV
-10 GSAGDNKVYL
+10 GSAGDKKVYL

-42 LKVMVESFLD
+42 LKVLVESFLD
-52 LGVPVFVADI
+52 IGVPVFVADI

-80 RAKEKFGIDDF
+80 RAKERFGIDDF

-116 DMGAPLLSRLMDL
+116 DMGAPLLSRLMEL

-134 GVLNIIFHIAEDKDI
+134 DVLNIIFHIAEDNDI

-158 EVIKYITEN
+158 ETIRYITEN

-179 AQSLGAIQ
+179 AQSLGSIQ
-187 RSLLALEDLGG
+187 RSLLVLEDLGG

-203 EPELDIMDWI
+203 EPELDIMDWM
-213 DSDEPRVN
+213 DDDEPRIN

-230 NPTLYGNFLLWMMT
+230 NPTLYGTFLLWMLT
-244 RLFEKLPEEGDL
+244 KLFEKLPEEGDL
-256 DKPKFVFFFDEA
+256 EKPKFVFFFDEA

-347 KTEEAILDLGVGEA
+347 KTEDAILDLGVGEA
-361 LISCLDEEGRP
+361 LISCLDEDGRP
-372 SVVERAFIV
+372 SIVQRAFIV

-389 LSDSEYKEIVKDS
+389 LSDAEYKEVIKGS

-413 NSNTDEKIAKM
+413 NSNTDERIAKLE
-424 NKVKAK
+424 KSKAK
-430 ESAKEEKGTAKKTTT
+430 ESSKAEKEAPKKSS
-445 SSKTASKTSSTK
+445 SSKSTSSTK
-457 KSSSTKTA
+457 KSSSTKSA
-465 AKKTASKTAG
+465 AKKTAGKAAG
-475 RAIGSAAS
+475 RAVGNAAA
-483 VIGREAGKGLV
+483 VIGREAGKGLI

>member
-1 MISDGKIWI
+1 MISDGKIWV
-10 GSAGDNKVYL
+10 GSAGDKKVYL

-42 LKVMVESFLD
+42 LKVLVESFLD
-52 LGVPVFVADI
+52 IGVPVFVADI

-73 DSAKIAK
+73 NSAKIAK

-116 DMGAPLLSRLMDL
+116 DMGAPLLSRLMEL

-134 GVLNIIFHIAEDKDI
+134 DVLNIIFHIAEDKDI

-158 EVIKYITEN
+158 ETIKYITEN

-187 RSLLALEDLGG
+187 RSLLVLEDLGG

-203 EPELDIMDWI
+203 EPELDIMDWM
-213 DSDEPRVN
+213 DDDEPRIN

-230 NPTLYGNFLLWMMT
+230 NPTLYGTFLLWMLT
-244 RLFEKLPEEGDL
+244 KLFEKLPEEGDL
-256 DKPKFVFFFDEA
+256 EKPKFVFFFDEA

-338 QAFRANPDF
+338 QAFRANPEF

-361 LISCLDEEGRP
+361 LISCLDEDGRP
-372 SVVERAFIV
+372 SIVQRAFIV
-381 PPRSYLGA
+381 PPRSFLGA
-389 LSDSEYKEIVKDS
+389 LSEAEYKEVIKGS

-413 NSNTDEKIAKM
+413 TSNTDEKIAKL
-424 NKVKAK
+424 NKSKAK
-430 ESAKEEKGTAKKTTT
+430 ESPKAEKEAPKKSSSSKGT
-445 SSKTASKTSSTK
+445 STK

-465 AKKTASKTAG
+465 AKKTAGKAAG
-475 RAIGSAAS
+475 RAVGNAAS
-483 VIGREAGKGLV
+483 VIGREAGKGIV
-494 GLFKKKK
+494 SLFKKKK

>member
-1 MISDGKIWI
+1 MISDGKIWV
-10 GSAGDNKVYL
+10 GSAGDKKVYL

-42 LKVMVESFLD
+42 LKVLVESFLD
-52 LGVPVFVADI
+52 IDVPVFVADI
-62 KGDVAGLANEG
+62 KGDVAGLLNEG

-80 RAKEKFGIDDF
+80 RAKEKFGIKDF

-116 DMGAPLLSRLMDL
+116 DMGAPLLSRLMGL

-134 GVLNIIFHIAEDKDI
+134 DVLNIIFHIAEDKDI

-158 EVIKYITEN
+158 EVVRYITEN

-179 AQSLGAIQ
+179 TQSLGAIQ
-187 RSLLALEDLGG
+187 RSLLVLEDLGG

-203 EPELDIMDWI
+203 EPELDIMDWM
-213 DSDEPRVN
+213 DDDEPRINV
-221 ILHSVELAH
+221 LHSVELAH
-230 NPTLYGNFLLWMMT
+230 NPTLYGTFLLWMLT
-244 RLFEKLPEEGDL
+244 KLFEKLPEEGDL

-338 QAFRANPDF
+338 QAFRANPEF

-361 LISCLDEEGRP
+361 LISCLDEDGRP
-372 SVVERAFIV
+372 SIVQRAFIV

-389 LSDSEYKEIVKDS
+389 ISDAEYKEAIKGS

-413 NSNTDEKIAKM
+413 NSNTDERIAKLE
-424 NKVKAK
+424 KSKAK
-430 ESAKEEKGTAKKTTT
+430 SSPKAEKESPKKSS
-445 SSKTASKTSSTK
+445 SSKSSSGK

-465 AKKTASKTAG
+465 AKKTAGKAAG
-475 RAIGSAAS
+475 RAVGNAAG
-483 VIGREAGKGLV
+483 VIGREAGKGIV
-494 GLFKKKK
+494 GLFKRK